1 MQEFQ
6 LLKQLAEI
14 QPSIYQLSK
23 RLELKLSINAL
34 QLDTLLKLNLLD
46 VMRYLSMVLN
56 AAVILVKTI
65 SLTLF
70 YCLELRMSWKF
81 LLCLPEVWRMRAV
94 W

>member
-56 AAVILVKTI
+56 VAGIQVRMIYLILFFYLVLQM
-65 SLTLF
+65 SL
-70 YCLELRMSWKF
+70 KF
-81 LLCLPEVWRMRAV
+81 LLLPLVAWQMQEV
-94 W
+94 